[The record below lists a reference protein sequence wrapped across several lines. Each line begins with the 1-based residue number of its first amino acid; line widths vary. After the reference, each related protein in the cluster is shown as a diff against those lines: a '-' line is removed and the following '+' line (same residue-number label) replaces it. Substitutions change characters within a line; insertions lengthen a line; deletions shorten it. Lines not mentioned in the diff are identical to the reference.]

1 MKKGFKSL
9 LFLVLMLAIV
19 PCVKAATAS
28 VSLNGNNSIK
38 VGQTTTIYVR
48 INASSSFRGVY
59 LPFSVSGN
67 ISLVSNVATGGIEQK
82 EIRDNKASLYTSGAI
97 ASGTNIYAITVKGT
111 AEGTGTVSVSGVE
124 VSVNALDD
132 VETAVAGS
140 SSITIT
146 VNPLKTAE
154 EIAAEREAA
163 ERAAAERAAAEKAAA
178 EKAKAEA
185 EEKAKAEEEA
195 KKKAEEE
202 AEADKKALNKAKL
215 LVAAAEKSL
224 LRDDYNAALKAV
236 NALKDSDEKT
246 ALLERLE
253 KLKFDIAVHEA
264 CANCNSEVRVEKEI
278 DTSGSTKWIVLSI
291 VLLLL
296 AITEF
301 IYIIVNR
308 KKNEI

>member
-9 LFLVLMLAIV
+9 LFLVLMLVMV

-38 VGQTTTIYVR
+38 VGQTTTIYVK

-67 ISLVSNVATGGIEQK
+67 ISLVSNTATGGIEQK
-82 EIRDNKASLYTSGAI
+82 EIRDNRASLYTSGSI

-111 AEGTGTVSVSGVE
+111 AQGTGTVSVSGVE
-124 VSVNALDD
+124 VSVNTSDD

-140 SSITIT
+140 SSITIK
-146 VNPLKTAE
+146 VNPRKTAE
-154 EIAAEREAA
+154 EIAAEKE
-163 ERAAAERAAAEKAAA
+163 AAEKAAA
-178 EKAKAEA
+178 
-185 EEKAKAEEEA
+185 EKAKAEEEA

-202 AEADKKALNKAKL
+202 AEAEKNALNKAEL

-224 LRDDYNAALKAV
+224 LDDDYNAALKAV

-253 KLKFDIAVHEA
+253 KLKFDIAVHKA
-264 CANCNSEVRVEKEI
+264 CANCNSEVKVIKEV

-296 AITEF
+296 AIAEF

-308 KKNEI
+308 KKDEI